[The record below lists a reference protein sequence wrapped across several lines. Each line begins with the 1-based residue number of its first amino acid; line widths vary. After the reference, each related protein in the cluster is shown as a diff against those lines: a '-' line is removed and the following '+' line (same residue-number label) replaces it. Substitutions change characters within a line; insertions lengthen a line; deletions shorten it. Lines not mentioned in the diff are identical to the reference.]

1 MRRRHLYLR
10 FLRSS
15 LVLGAAYD
23 YLYALTMV
31 VAPAVPA
38 RLLDLPLP
46 GETFYLWTLATLLV
60 MLGTLYLLAARNP
73 RRYSGVIA
81 VAIGGRILG
90 ALAFTLIALQ
100 RPDLWG
106 LWVLAGCD
114 LAFGLA
120 HAGLWW
126 PIRR

>member
-10 FLRSS
+10 LLRAS
-15 LVLGAAYD
+15 LVLGAVYD
-23 YLYALTMV
+23 YLYALAMV
-31 VAPAVPA
+31 TVPTVPA

-46 GETFYLWTLATLLV
+46 GETFYLWTLATLLA

-81 VAIGGRILG
+81 IAIVGRTLG
-90 ALAFTLIALQ
+90 ALAFALIALD
-100 RPDLWG
+100 RADLWG
-106 LWVLAGCD
+106 LWVLAACD
-114 LAFGLA
+114 LTFSVA
-120 HAGLWW
+120 HAGFWW